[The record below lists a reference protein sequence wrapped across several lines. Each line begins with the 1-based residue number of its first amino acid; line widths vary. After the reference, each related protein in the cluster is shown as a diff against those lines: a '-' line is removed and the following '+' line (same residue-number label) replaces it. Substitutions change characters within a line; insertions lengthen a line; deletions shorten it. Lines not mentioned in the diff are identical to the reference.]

1 MPESRFSKFRRD
13 LSEDEFYQK
22 LSDLSAPRWDR
33 AEPVVRVAGHVGS
46 VVGKVIGWV
55 VGWSLVVI
63 SYLLIWFA
71 FALYLIVSAIRAW
84 RDEEY
89 RTEYERRKISQ
100 RERYE
105 IAKSQ
110 YWKCHYG
117 DMPLPSTGFH
127 IDHKTPVADVM
138 NYGADPDEIEDLSNL
153 VATCPK
159 HNLQKGDMDED
170 EFWDWMEQNRQI
182 SCDSRLGE

>member
-1 MPESRFSKFRRD
+1 MPASRFSKFRRD
-13 LSEDEFYQK
+13 LTEDEIYQK
-22 LSDLSAPRWDR
+22 LGDLAAPRWDR

-63 SYLLIWFA
+63 FYFLIWLAFVSYLIG
-71 FALYLIVSAIRAW
+71 SAIRAW
-84 RDEEY
+84 RDQEY

-110 YWKCHYG
+110 NWKCYYG
-117 DMPLPSTGFH
+117 GMRLQTGYH
-127 IDHKTPVADVM
+127 IDHKTPVSDIQ
-138 NYGADPDEIEDLSNL
+138 NYGADPDEIEDRSNK
-153 VATCPK
+153 VATCPT
-159 HNLQKGDMDED
+159 HNQKKGSMDEK
-170 EFWDWMEQNRQI
+170 EFLDWMNENPQV
-182 SCDSRLGE
+182 SCYTKLGN